1 MFHTSMV
8 FLLSLHSH
16 IFLLRIKKKKNP
28 AAIMFMSPHIGGWC
42 LFSIISGEK
51 PAASQGMGRK
61 ERGSVST
68 SLSSQLLV
76 CGLLSHD
83 CPGRK
88 NLRESGCWGRWWW
101 GPEKLKAGNSRSDKA
116 EKAGVR
122 SRVEGCE

>member
-8 FLLSLHSH
+8 FLFSFHSH
-16 IFLLRIKKKKNP
+16 IFLLRIKKKNP
-28 AAIMFMSPHIGGWC
+28 AAIMFMSPHFGGWC
-42 LFSIISGEK
+42 SFSIISGEK
-51 PAASQGMGRK
+51 PADSQGMGRK
-61 ERGSVST
+61 EQG
-68 SLSSQLLV
+68 SLSFQLLV

-88 NLRESGCWGRWWW
+88 NSRNRGARGGR
-101 GPEKLKAGNSRSDKA
+101 GAEKLKTGTSGLDKA